1 MYKYDRKRILFV
13 VLPYL
18 ALELILFT
26 NPFTNSYF
34 SLDGNFV
41 STRGYGLY
49 IAYLVS
55 FIYILNSAFVLIKYW
70 TYVNKIKIFAV
81 SSPPLG
87 GIRDI
92 RETLEKIKQTA
103 SEEDP
108 HPSGQLNL
116 RTILGGDLLTTEV
129 VRSQI
134 WLFVL
139 IVAFSIVYVAFRYQ
153 CQQDMI
159 AIDKLEQRLTDAK
172 YKALSSSS
180 TLTEKCR
187 ESHVLEILKQNQD
200 SLLHQADQP
209 PYIIE
214 VPE

>member
-1 MYKYDRKRILFV
+1 MIEEDKIIQSEQLQEPV
-13 VLPYL
+13 VEDVVEAKEKLK
-18 ALELILFT
+18 ETIQ
-26 NPFTNSYF
+26 
-34 SLDGNFV
+34 
-41 STRGYGLY
+41 
-49 IAYLVS
+49 
-55 FIYILNSAFVLIKYW
+55 
-70 TYVNKIKIFAV
+70 KIKE
-81 SSPPLG
+81 S
-87 GIRDI
+87 
-92 RETLEKIKQTA
+92 A

-108 HPSGQLNL
+108 GPSSQLSL
-116 RTILGGDLLTTEV
+116 RTILGGDLLTTEI

-139 IVAFSIVYVAFRYQ
+139 IVGFAIVYVAFRYQ

-159 AIDKLEQRLTDAK
+159 AIDKMEKALKDAK

-187 ESHVLEILKQNQD
+187 ESHVLEILKQNKD

-209 PYIIE
+209 PYMIE

>member
-1 MYKYDRKRILFV
+1 MDEDKILEEEQLQEEPV
-13 VLPYL
+13 VDEKLK
-18 ALELILFT
+18 ETIQ
-26 NPFTNSYF
+26 
-34 SLDGNFV
+34 
-41 STRGYGLY
+41 
-49 IAYLVS
+49 
-55 FIYILNSAFVLIKYW
+55 
-70 TYVNKIKIFAV
+70 KIKERV
-81 SSPPLG
+81 
-87 GIRDI
+87 
-92 RETLEKIKQTA
+92 Q
-103 SEEDP
+103 EEDP
-108 HPSGQLNL
+108 KPSSQLNL

-159 AIDKLEQRLTDAK
+159 AIDRLEGELRDAK

-187 ESHVLEILKQNQD
+187 ESHVLEVLKQNKD

-209 PYIIE
+209 PYIIQL
-214 VPE
+214 PE

>member
-1 MYKYDRKRILFV
+1 MAEDKKQDEVPLVIEE
-13 VLPYL
+13 PQT
-18 ALELILFT
+18 EEQ
-26 NPFTNSYF
+26 
-34 SLDGNFV
+34 V
-41 STRGYGLY
+41 SEAEEEDKAKESTLKET
-49 IAYLVS
+49 IQM
-55 FIYILNSAFVLIKYW
+55 IKE
-70 TYVNKIKIFAV
+70 
-81 SSPPLG
+81 S
-87 GIRDI
+87 
-92 RETLEKIKQTA
+92 A

-108 HPSGQLNL
+108 KPSGQLNL

-159 AIDKLEQRLTDAK
+159 AIDKLEQKLTDAK

-187 ESHVLEILKQNQD
+187 ESHVLDILKQNQD

>member
-1 MYKYDRKRILFV
+1 MTEEDNIQEIT
-13 VLPYL
+13 
-18 ALELILFT
+18 LE
-26 NPFTNSYF
+26 
-34 SLDGNFV
+34 V
-41 STRGYGLY
+41 SDQQEKPE
-49 IAYLVS
+49 AEEVPE
-55 FIYILNSAFVLIKYW
+55 K
-70 TYVNKIKIFAV
+70 KIK
-81 SSPPLG
+81 
-87 GIRDI
+87 
-92 RETLEKIKQTA
+92 ETIQKIKASA

-108 HPSGQLNL
+108 RPSSQLSL
-116 RTILGGDLLTTEV
+116 RTILGGDLLTTEF

-139 IVAFSIVYVAFRYQ
+139 IVCFSIVYVAFRYQ

-159 AIDKLEQRLTDAK
+159 AIDKLEKELKDAK